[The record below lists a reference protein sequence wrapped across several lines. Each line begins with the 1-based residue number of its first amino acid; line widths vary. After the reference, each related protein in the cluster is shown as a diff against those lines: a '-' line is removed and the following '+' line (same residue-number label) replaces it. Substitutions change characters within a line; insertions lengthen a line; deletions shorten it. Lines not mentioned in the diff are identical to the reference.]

1 MLAAPCLAASASD
14 WQKRTIYQVM
24 TDRFATSDG
33 SGPTCNTDDKKY
45 CGGTWKG
52 ITNHLDYIQNMGF
65 DAIWISPI
73 VANVQGTTAYGEAFH
88 GYWPVDIFD
97 INSHY
102 GTADDLKSLSSALHK
117 RSMYLMLDVVVN
129 HLVSNSNPPQFTT
142 DFKPFNAQ
150 SDFHPECF
158 ITDYNN
164 QTNVEQCWLGDE
176 KLVLADVNTEDST
189 IVTTLNGWI
198 KDLVG
203 NYSADGIRIDTVKH
217 VRKDFWPDFASSAG
231 VFTIGEVL
239 SNETSYTKDYTQVLD
254 SVLDY
259 PTWYPLVAG
268 FQTTN
273 GDLTKLANSVQLTQ
287 SAYKN
292 GAFGSGSFLDNH
304 DQPRFAGLVA
314 NADSALIKNAMAFPF
329 IHDGIPIVYQG
340 QEQGYTGGADPA
352 NREALWLSGYVEDK
366 DYVNHIKALSAAR
379 KAAASANDKFYSTK
393 MTFPT
398 NTTTSLAISKSPM
411 LALLTNVGSKAATT
425 SWSVSDTGYAGNTE
439 LVDVLSCATV
449 TTDSSGK
456 VTASSQNGQPMVF
469 IPKSALSKSAGV
481 CSSVATGAASLGR
494 GVSYS
499 LVAGIAL
506 SWAFLF

>member
-1 MLAAPCLAASASD
+1 
-14 WQKRTIYQVM
+14 
-24 TDRFATSDG
+24 
-33 SGPTCNTDDKKY
+33 
-45 CGGTWKG
+45 
-52 ITNHLDYIQNMGF
+52 
-65 DAIWISPI
+65 
-73 VANVQGTTAYGEAFH
+73 
-88 GYWPVDIFD
+88 
-97 INSHY
+97 
-102 GTADDLKSLSSALHK
+102 
-117 RSMYLMLDVVVN
+117 MLDVVVN

-239 SNETSYTKDYTQVLD
+239 SNETSYTKDYTRTSYNLFASPFSNVPTAHSCTEVLD

-340 QEQGYTGGADPA
+340 
-352 NREALWLSGYVEDK
+352 
-366 DYVNHIKALSAAR
+366 
-379 KAAASANDKFYSTK
+379 
-393 MTFPT
+393 
-398 NTTTSLAISKSPM
+398 KSRIFWFRFRILPSIW
-411 LALLTNVGSKAATT
+411 ALLI
-425 SWSVSDTGYAGNTE
+425 
-439 LVDVLSCATV
+439 LMRC
-449 TTDSSGK
+449 
-456 VTASSQNGQPMVF
+456 
-469 IPKSALSKSAGV
+469 
-481 CSSVATGAASLGR
+481 
-494 GVSYS
+494 
-499 LVAGIAL
+499 
-506 SWAFLF
+506 